1 MSPSPVAR
9 KVMNRALIA
18 LALFG
23 AGWSGGVAAQ
33 ELAREGERVR
43 VDHHGVPGGQSATM
57 EGWLVRIH
65 PGDSIVLAT
74 RFERERV
81 SLRMGLV
88 DRVQVFRVGTRA
100 MLGSA
105 VGTLAGVGTVF
116 PFTESECSDIRD
128 EVCFGRVTVVFGA
141 AAGFLLGALVGSFFE
156 VPGWVD
162 VEPQSYRSPVVQPTL
177 IAADG
182 GVGLAAKVALGF

>member
-1 MSPSPVAR
+1 
-9 KVMNRALIA
+9 MNRALVA

-23 AGWSGGVAAQ
+23 AGWSGGAQAQ
-33 ELAREGERVR
+33 ELAKEGERVR
-43 VDHHGVPGGQSATM
+43 VDHHGVRGGQSATM

-65 PGDSIVLAT
+65 PGDSIVVAT

-105 VGTLAGVGTVF
+105 VGTLAGAGTVF
-116 PFTESECSDIRD
+116 PFTESECSDLRD
-128 EVCFGRVTVVFGA
+128 QVCFGRITVVFGA

-177 IAADG
+177 IAHG
-182 GVGLAAKVALGF
+182 GVGLTAKVALGF